1 MHGDA
6 FRRILRLLIFALLCA
21 IPCQAQDLANKTQF
35 LKAVSEAIK
44 SGGVEAIYSLYLT
57 EGASQDFLVG
67 LKAGLATHI
76 EDWRK
81 TQSLVFEPPPHNEPT
96 LAVPDVSSLGVIT
109 IRLASNDHGT
119 LLAYGKKDGRYY
131 LLGVRGFPTRMVCG
145 NSLPRGR
152 SRVGTSS
159 APGQAMGRYFEVVES
174 VQRKSVVEGY

>member
-1 MHGDA
+1 MRSDG
-6 FRRILRLLIFALLCA
+6 ILRLLIFALLCA

-119 LLAYGKKDGRYY
+119 LLAYGKKDGRHC
-131 LLGVRGFPTRMVCG
+131 LLGVSANRAKTSYSLHTEVGRPCLG
-145 NSLPRGR
+145 NPQTPSSRQSSPGR
-152 SRVGTSS
+152 L
-159 APGQAMGRYFEVVES
+159 
-174 VQRKSVVEGY
+174 